1 MLQVT
6 INGQPHKFVDGLTIN
21 EALRQ
26 IGVEIPTLCHDDRV
40 DPYGSCRTC
49 AVEVKGV
56 GALVTACN
64 TQLREGMEIQTHSPT
79 VEGVRKTLFGLLAAD
94 YPAEAV
100 AQFPDKQFHRY
111 LKQYGVKA
119 GGSRTAPAPD
129 VPFMQDA
136 SHPYINVD
144 MSQCVTCYRCVRI
157 CEEVQGQFVW
167 KAWNRG
173 DTTRILPVR
182 G

>member
-6 INGQPHKFVDGLTIN
+6 INGQSHQLMEGLTIN

-26 IGVEIPTLCHDDRV
+26 IGVEIPTLCHDDRI
-40 DPYGSCRTC
+40 DPYGSCRPN
-49 AVEVKGV
+49 
-56 GALVTACN
+56 ALVTACN
-64 TQLREGMEIQTHSPT
+64 TQIRDGMEIQTHSPA
-79 VEGVRKTLFGLLAAD
+79 VEGVRKTLFGLLAAN

-100 AQFPDKQFHRY
+100 AAFPDKQFHRY

-119 GGSRTAPAPD
+119 GGSRTSP
-129 VPFMQDA
+129 
-136 SHPYINVD
+136 PYINVD

-173 DTTRILPVR
+173 DITRILPVR
-182 G
+182 GETMLDGGCVSCGACVDTCP